1 MAMELDHSFTV
12 PVPPDQAWNV
22 LLDVQKIAPCM
33 PGAQV
38 DGVEG
43 DDVAGRMKVKVG
55 PVSLTYKGMASFK
68 DRDAVERSILVEA
81 SGKEMRGAGT
91 ASATVRAAL
100 SPENGSGDEFTLVT
114 MHTTLNVTGRP
125 AQFGRGVI
133 AEVGS
138 RLIDKFADNLAQ
150 QLGGG
155 AAAEAPAASA
165 AVPAASAAVP
175 AASAAV
181 PAASAPAAAAAA
193 TAGAPAVPPPSTAEE
208 AGTGAAAGVGETPGT
223 GEAPAAVPAAATGV
237 PEQSAAAPRATA
249 RTAPEPATTAPEPEP
264 ATAPDREDSLN
275 LLSLVGPVIVKR
287 LAPVV
292 GAAVAAGLIAWGIR
306 RIVRRR
312 RQA

>member
-12 PVPPDQAWNV
+12 PVPPDQAWDV

-38 DGVEG
+38 DSVEG

-68 DRDAVERSILVEA
+68 DRDAAERSILVEA

-100 SPENGSGDEFTLVT
+100 SPENGSGDESTLVT

-155 AAAEAPAASA
+155 AAAEAP
-165 AVPAASAAVP
+165 V
-175 AASAAV
+175 ASAAV

-193 TAGAPAVPPPSTAEE
+193 TAGAPAVAPPSAAEE
-208 AGTGAAAGVGETPGT
+208 AGTGAAAGAGETPGT
-223 GEAPAAVPAAATGV
+223 GEAPAAPPAAATRV
-237 PEQSAAAPRATA
+237 PVQSAAVPQATVP
-249 RTAPEPATTAPEPEP
+249 TAPEP
-264 ATAPDREDSLN
+264 ATAPDQEDSLD

-292 GAAVAAGLIAWGIR
+292 GAAVAAGLIAWGVR

>member
-12 PVPPDQAWNV
+12 PVPPDQAWDV

-38 DGVEG
+38 DSVEG

-68 DRDAVERSILVEA
+68 DRDAAERSILVEA

-100 SPENGSGDEFTLVT
+100 SPHNGSGDESTLVT

-155 AAAEAPAASA
+155 AAAEAPAAGA
-165 AVPAASAAVP
+165 AVPAAG
-175 AASAAV
+175 
-181 PAASAPAAAAAA
+181 AAAAAA
-193 TAGAPAVPPPSTAEE
+193 TAGAPAVPPPSAAEE
-208 AGTGAAAGVGETPGT
+208 AGTGAAAGAGETPGT
-223 GEAPAAVPAAATGV
+223 GEAPAAPPAAATGV
-237 PEQSAAAPRATA
+237 PVQSAAAPQATA

-292 GAAVAAGLIAWGIR
+292 GAAVAAGLIAWGVR
-306 RIVRRR
+306 RIVRHR

>member
-12 PVPPDQAWNV
+12 PVPPDQAWDV

-38 DGVEG
+38 DSVEG

-68 DRDAVERSILVEA
+68 DRDAAERSILVEA

-100 SPENGSGDEFTLVT
+100 SPENGSGDESTLVT

-155 AAAEAPAASA
+155 AAAEAPVAG
-165 AVPAASAAVP
+165 
-175 AASAAV
+175 AAV
-181 PAASAPAAAAAA
+181 PAASAPAASAAA
-193 TAGAPAVPPPSTAEE
+193 TAGAPAVAPPSAAEG
-208 AGTGAAAGVGETPGT
+208 AGTGAAAGAGEAPGT
-223 GEAPAAVPAAATGV
+223 GEAPTAAPPAAATQV
-237 PEQSAAAPRATA
+237 PVQSAAAPRAPVQ
-249 RTAPEPATTAPEPEP
+249 TAPQPVQP
-264 ATAPDREDSLN
+264 ATAPDQEDSLN
-275 LLSLVGPVIVKR
+275 LLSLAGPVIVKR

-292 GAAVAAGLIAWGIR
+292 GAAVAAGLITWGVR
-306 RIVRRR
+306 RIIRRR

>member
-12 PVPPDQAWNV
+12 PVPPDQAWDV

-38 DGVEG
+38 DSVEG

-68 DRDAVERSILVEA
+68 DRDAAERSILVEA

-100 SPENGSGDEFTLVT
+100 SPENGSGDESTLVT

-165 AVPAASAAVP
+165 AVPAASAP
-175 AASAAV
+175 AAAI
-181 PAASAPAAAAAA
+181 PAASAPAAAAA
-193 TAGAPAVPPPSTAEE
+193 TAGAPAVKPPSAAEE
-208 AGTGAAAGVGETPGT
+208 AGTGAAAGAGETPGT
-223 GEAPAAVPAAATGV
+223 GEAPAAAPAAATGV
-237 PEQSAAAPRATA
+237 PVQSAAAPQATA
-249 RTAPEPATTAPEPEP
+249 RTAPEPPPP
-264 ATAPDREDSLN
+264 HQSPSR
-275 LLSLVGPVIVKR
+275 P
-287 LAPVV
+287 PH
-292 GAAVAAGLIAWGIR
+292 
-306 RIVRRR
+306 RIGRTPSTC
-312 RQA
+312 

>member
-12 PVPPDQAWNV
+12 PVPPDQAWDV

-38 DGVEG
+38 DSVEG

-68 DRDAVERSILVEA
+68 DRDAAERSILVEA

-100 SPENGSGDEFTLVT
+100 SPENGSGDESTLVT

-155 AAAEAPAASA
+155 AAAEAPVAG
-165 AVPAASAAVP
+165 
-175 AASAAV
+175 AAV
-181 PAASAPAAAAAA
+181 PAASAPAASAAA
-193 TAGAPAVPPPSTAEE
+193 TAGAPAVAPPSAAEG
-208 AGTGAAAGVGETPGT
+208 AGTGAAAGAGEAPGT
-223 GEAPAAVPAAATGV
+223 GEAPAAPPAAATQV
-237 PEQSAAAPRATA
+237 PVQSAAAPRAPVQ
-249 RTAPEPATTAPEPEP
+249 TAPQPVQP
-264 ATAPDREDSLN
+264 ATAPDQEDSLN
-275 LLSLVGPVIVKR
+275 LLSLAGPVIVKR

-292 GAAVAAGLIAWGIR
+292 GAAVAAGLITWGVR
-306 RIVRRR
+306 RIIRRR